1 MNNMFNFDKRILYVI
16 LAIFVLRNIVTRLTN
31 TDSLLMLIITLPAIL
46 IAITFHEFA
55 HAFAADKLGDNTP
68 RSQGRLTLNPLK
80 HIDPVGFALLI
91 VAGFGW
97 GKPVEVNPTN
107 YKRNISM
114 TKADAIVAFAG
125 PLMNFVLAIIST
137 IILAVLLKYELLV
150 SLSTRAMWIILVFI
164 MELVLIN
171 VGLGLFNLIPLPP
184 LDGSK
189 ILNHFLP
196 TNARNWL
203 QQNQFVLYIIFVVIW
218 ITGIASLI
226 ISPCIQGVV
235 KGLFTLVGNIFS
247 INLKV
252 ILQLF
257 GI

>member
-1 MNNMFNFDKRILYVI
+1 MFNFDKRILYVI
-16 LAIFVLRNIVTRLTN
+16 LGIYVVLHIASRLTSQN
-31 TDSLLMLIITLPAIL
+31 SILAIVMLIPVIL

-97 GKPVEVNPTN
+97 GKPVEINPRN
-107 YKRNISM
+107 FKRNISM
-114 TKADAIVAFAG
+114 TKAEAIVSFAG
-125 PLMNFVLAIIST
+125 PLTNFILAIIST
-137 IILAVLLKYELLV
+137 IILAILLKFDLLV
-150 SLSTRAMWIILVFI
+150 NLQTNVMVVILEFIIGLI
-164 MELVLIN
+164 SIN

-196 TNARNWL
+196 YNAREWFVR
-203 QQNQFVLYIIFVVIW
+203 NQYIMYIVFMIIW
-218 ITGIASLI
+218 ITGIAGVI
-226 ISPCIQGVV
+226 ISPAIRGVV
-235 KGLFTLVGNIFS
+235 LGIGTLIGKI
-247 INLKV
+247 
-252 ILQLF
+252 F
-257 GI
+257 GIDLNAFLP

>member
-1 MNNMFNFDKRILYVI
+1 MFNFDKRILYII
-16 LAIFVLRNIVTRLTN
+16 LGIFVLKNIVSRLTN
-31 TDSLLMLIITLPAIL
+31 TDSLIMLLIMVPVIL
-46 IAITFHEFA
+46 LAITFHEFA

-68 RSQGRLTLNPLK
+68 RVQGRLTLNPFK

-97 GKPVEVNPTN
+97 GKPVQVNPMN
-107 YKRNISM
+107 YKRNMSM

-125 PLMNFVLAIIST
+125 PLMNFILALFST
-137 IILAVLLKYELLV
+137 IVLAVLLKYELLIN
-150 SLSTRAMWIILVFI
+150 LSIKAVWIILVFL
-164 MELVLIN
+164 MEFVLIN

-196 TNARNWL
+196 AKTRQWFD
-203 QQNQFVLYIIFVVIW
+203 QNQYILYIIFVVIW

-235 KGLFTLVGNIFS
+235 KGLFTVIGNIFS
-247 INLKV
+247 INLKS

>member
-97 GKPVEVNPTN
+97 GKPVEVNPVN

-125 PLMNFVLAIIST
+125 PLMNFILAILST
-137 IILAVLLKYELLV
+137 IILAVLLKFDVLT
-150 SLSTRAMWIILVFI
+150 SLSTRAIWIIIVFI

-203 QQNQFVLYIIFVVIW
+203 ERNQFVLYIIFVIIW
-218 ITGIASLI
+218 VTGIASLI
-226 ISPCIQGVV
+226 ISPCIKGVAN
-235 KGLFTLVGNIFS
+235 GLFTLVGNIF
-247 INLKV
+247 NMDLRV
-252 ILQLF
+252 ILKLF
-257 GI
+257 GL

>member
-1 MNNMFNFDKRILYVI
+1 MFNFDKRILYII
-16 LAIFVLRNIVTRLTN
+16 LGIFVLMNIANRLTSTN
-31 TDSLLMLIITLPAIL
+31 SLLILLLTLPAIL

-68 RSQGRLTLNPLK
+68 RAQQRLTLNPLK

-97 GKPVEVNPTN
+97 GKPVQINPRN
-107 YKRNISM
+107 FNRNISM
-114 TKADAIVAFAG
+114 TKAEAIVSVAG

-137 IILAVLLKYELLV
+137 ITMACLLKFDVLV
-150 SLSTRAMWIILVFI
+150 NLPYRTMWLILVFI
-164 MELVLIN
+164 TELILIN

-196 TNARNWL
+196 YNAREWFIR
-203 QQNQFVLYIIFVVIW
+203 NQYMMYIIFLVIW
-218 ITGIASLI
+218 VTGIAGMI
-226 ISPCIQGVV
+226 ISPAIEGV
-235 KGLFTLVGNIFS
+235 TLGIGTLIGKIFGVDLVA
-247 INLKV
+247 IFE
-252 ILQLF
+252 LF
-257 GI
+257 GIG

>member
-1 MNNMFNFDKRILYVI
+1 MFNFDKRILYVI
-16 LAIFVLRNIVTRLTN
+16 LGIFVLRNIVGRLTS
-31 TDSLLMLIITLPAIL
+31 TDSILMLVITLPAIL

-97 GKPVEVNPTN
+97 GKPVQVNPVN

-125 PLMNFVLAIIST
+125 PLMNFVLAILST
-137 IILAVLLKYELLV
+137 IVLAVLLKYNLLV
-150 SLSTRAMWIILVFI
+150 NLSTRVMWIVLVFI
-164 MELVLIN
+164 MELILIN

-196 TNARNWL
+196 AKTRQWFE
-203 QQNQFVLYIIFVVIW
+203 QNQYILYMIFVVIW
-218 ITGIASLI
+218 VTGLASLI
-226 ISPCIQGVV
+226 ISPCIHGVI
-235 KGLFTLVGNIFS
+235 KGLFILIGNIFN
-247 INLKV
+247 IDLEIV
-252 ILQLF
+252 LQIF